1 MTKLEIVIARARALP
16 EAEQEQ
22 LADAIE
28 ALLVGPALKRGEAKT
43 AADRL
48 ANFDT
53 DPSSALTGDD
63 VRAFLSARR

>member
-1 MTKLEIVIARARALP
+1 MTKLEIVIERARALP

-22 LADAIE
+22 LATAIE
-28 ALLVGPALKRGEAKT
+28 ALLGGATLTGAEAKT
-43 AADRL
+43 AASRL
-48 ANFDT
+48 ANFDA